1 MNIKIISIG
10 KLKEK
15 FLKDACEEY
24 LKRLSRFA
32 KVQIIELAEEK
43 ISDRPSEKEEQQ
55 VKNAEAQ
62 RMVEKIKDNEFVV
75 LLSPDGKIISSED
88 FAEIFSQKAIS
99 GVSNL
104 TFLIGGSLGL
114 GESAIARGDY
124 RLSFGKMTFPHQLF
138 RVMLL
143 EQIYRAFKINANE
156 AYHK

>member
-62 RMVEKIKDNEFVV
+62 RMVEKIKENEFVV